1 MPTFT
6 TEAIVIKH
14 SNFGEADRIITV
26 LTPYR
31 GKLNLIAKGVRRIT
45 SRRAGNIEPLNRVK
59 IHIFQ
64 GSGLPILTEA
74 ESLEVFPKLK
84 SDLTLSTYGSYAL
97 ELINRLVPQEQP
109 NKQIYQLLVD
119 TLRALAKNPR
129 QIFIRAFEIKL
140 LNFSG
145 FWSVGQ
151 VQVDDEIKEIL
162 IKLQNQNWDEI
173 EKYSINKLQA
183 EELEKILVRY
193 TERILESPLKSL
205 QVMKKVKSIGNKAP
219 F

>member
-45 SRRAGNIEPLNRVK
+45 SRRAGNIEPLNRAR

-64 GSGLPILTEA
+64 GTGLPILTEA

-84 SDLTLSTYGSYAL
+84 SDLILSTHSSYIL
-97 ELINRLVPQEQP
+97 ELIDRLVPQEQP

-119 TLRALAKNPR
+119 TLRKLDKNPR
-129 QIFIRAFEIKL
+129 QIFIRAFEVNL
-140 LNFSG
+140 LVSSG

-151 VQVDDEIKEIL
+151 VQANDEIKKIL
-162 IKLQNQNWDEI
+162 TKLQSQDLVTVETYNLEKSQAIELERILRHYI
-173 EKYSINKLQA
+173 EK
-183 EELEKILVRY
+183 
-193 TERILESPLKSL
+193 ILESPLKSL
-205 QVMKKVKSIGNKAP
+205 QVIEKIQSV
-219 F
+219 

>member
-64 GSGLPILTEA
+64 GTGMPILTEA

-84 SDLTLSTYGSYAL
+84 SDLTLSTYGSYVL
-97 ELINRLVPQEQP
+97 ELIDRLVPHEQP
-109 NKQIYQLLVD
+109 NKQIYQLLID
-119 TLRALAKNPR
+119 ALGELDKNPR
-129 QIFIRAFEIKL
+129 QIFIRAFEVKL
-140 LNFSG
+140 LASSG

-151 VQVDDEIKEIL
+151 VQADNEIKEIL
-162 IKLQNQNWDEI
+162 IKIQNQSWDEI
-173 EKYSINKLQA
+173 EKYSINKPQA
-183 EELEKILVRY
+183 EELEKILIHY
-193 TERILESPLKSL
+193 IEKILESHLKSL
-205 QVMKKVKSIGNKAP
+205 QVINKIKSI
-219 F
+219 